1 MQNCLEAIR
10 YLQMQKWMTFHL
22 GAFCVALR
30 CREILARLVEADTTM
45 ENGSV
50 RPIFEEMLINAYL
63 WSHKSTGTN
72 QQGLAQNGKGT
83 SHIPQVIQSLIRAEK
98 KAAAT
103 QERENRRI
111 CGMGQKEITVCHRIN
126 INCLN
131 WKVQLGFY
139 SLGKV
144 KFWAC
149 IHFER
154 QRQPLM

>member
-1 MQNCLEAIR
+1 
-10 YLQMQKWMTFHL
+10 MQKWMTFHL

-72 QQGLAQNGKGT
+72 HQGLAQNGKGT
-83 SHIPQVIQSLIRAEK
+83 SLPQVIQSLIRAEK

-131 WKVQLGFY
+131 
-139 SLGKV
+139 
-144 KFWAC
+144 
-149 IHFER
+149 
-154 QRQPLM
+154 